1 MWKFSNARGLRMA
14 LIPCICLGARTE
26 RLLCFA
32 LFYTGVGYCI
42 VCSCIGLSTTFI
54 QINEMGSTLS
64 VYLPQPFWS
73 WWLFLTSTFMRF
85 ITSNEYIAPDV
96 YIVETV
102 VEAGFAGSTLEDIEE
117 ERPEIGW

>member
-1 MWKFSNARGLRMA
+1 MA

-54 QINEMGSTLS
+54 QINEMSSTLS

-73 WWLFLTSTFMRF
+73 WWLFFGCPKCSPNVAKIVVHRERK
-85 ITSNEYIAPDV
+85 ISQIAV
-96 YIVETV
+96 
-102 VEAGFAGSTLEDIEE
+102 
-117 ERPEIGW
+117 

>member
-1 MWKFSNARGLRMA
+1 MFRCKNGTLVVFCPILYGCGVLHRLFLHRSFHNLHTDKRDELHTF
-14 LIPCICLGARTE
+14 CLFTPTILE
-26 RLLCFA
+26 L
-32 LFYTGVGYCI
+32 VVI
-42 VCSCIGLSTTFI
+42 
-54 QINEMGSTLS
+54 
-64 VYLPQPFWS
+64 
-73 WWLFLTSTFMRF
+73 LTSTFMRF